1 MADAAGIQHVMEQ
14 LRDLIP
20 VIPERVEAVARK
32 GAELRHAADEAVQEY
47 KDAQGQ
53 AEELFREIE
62 SEIAGLREDALRH
75 AAELAAEVQQV
86 EHAVESLKALD
97 DARGQLLHGVEQAGH
112 AMSELRGALHD
123 GIEEAKQVGQEFHE
137 GLEHVHEMTRQGHDM
152 LHKGLDTAHTAAN
165 TLQEEMKNASDGLEH
180 LVDAYAQQLKDHEHK
195 LLDKVEE
202 YVGFAKD
209 LHQQFDSNVD
219 DILKNVVQKGADD
232 AIDEL
237 KEVIEN
243 QLKGLVD
250 AATQDVVDAIEELVE
265 KVTGAHRSSQEGRG
279 ELEPLFSQLDVFS
292 APVKGVIDAVKS
304 VADSVGAD
312 FS

>member
-14 LRDLIP
+14 LRDLVP

-32 GAELRHAADEAVQEY
+32 GAELRHAADEAVQEF
-47 KDAQGQ
+47 KDVQGQ
-53 AEELFREIE
+53 AEELFREVE

-75 AAELAAEVQQV
+75 AAELAAEIEQV
-86 EHAVESLKALD
+86 EHAVEGLKALD
-97 DARGQLLHGVEQAGH
+97 DARGQLLHAVEQAGH
-112 AMSELRGALHD
+112 SMSELRGALHD
-123 GIEEAKQVGQEFHE
+123 GIEEAKQVGQEFHD

-152 LHKGLDTAHTAAN
+152 LHKGLDTAHAAASK
-165 TLQEEMKNASDGLEH
+165 LQEELKNASDGLEH
-180 LVDAYAQQLKDHEHK
+180 VVDGYAQQLKDHEHK

-209 LHQQFDSNVD
+209 LHQQFDANVD

-232 AIDEL
+232 AIDEM
-237 KEVIEN
+237 KEVFEN

-250 AATQDVVDAIEELVE
+250 AATQDVVDAIEGLVE